1 MSNSQNH
8 LTVVDLIERTS
19 HYFKQKEIENPRLN
33 AERLLA
39 HLLEIDRI
47 QLYLQFDRLLSQSEV
62 SKFRDF
68 VRRRANREPLQ
79 YITGDTEFMGLP
91 FKVTPAALI
100 PRPETE
106 ILVERTLLLQ
116 ADLGMSAP
124 NLLDIGTG
132 SGCIAIS
139 LAHHWRESRVI
150 ATDVSAESLNLAR
163 ENAQLNGVSESIEFL
178 NHNILTDTV
187 DLFHEVDIVVSN
199 PPYISQG
206 EFPHLDREV
215 KDFEPQVALTDN
227 GSGLG
232 FYRKIF
238 TLFEAG
244 LARKFMLV
252 ELSGTQTNE
261 ILDLARKVSQKVHVF
276 DDLTGIPRV
285 LQITRGDL

>member
-8 LTVVDLIERTS
+8 LTVVELIEKTS

-39 HLLEIDRI
+39 HLLGIDRI
-47 QLYLQFDRLLSQSEV
+47 QLYLQFDRHLSQTEI

-79 YITGDTEFMGLP
+79 YITGGTEFMGLP
-91 FKVTPAALI
+91 FKVTPGALI

-116 ADLGMSAP
+116 ADYGVTAP
-124 NLLDIGTG
+124 KVLDIGTG

-139 LAHHWRESRVI
+139 LAHHWQESQII
-150 ATDVSAESLNLAR
+150 ATDVSEESLNLAR
-163 ENAQLNGVSESIEFL
+163 ENAQLNGVSDSIAFL

-187 DLFHEVDIVVSN
+187 DPFKEVDIVVSN
-199 PPYISQG
+199 PPYISQE
-206 EFPHLDREV
+206 EFPDLDREV
-215 KDFEPQVALTDN
+215 KDFEPRVALTDDGN
-227 GSGLG
+227 GLG

-238 TLFEAG
+238 SLFEAG
-244 LARKFMLV
+244 LACKFMLV
-252 ELSGTQTNE
+252 ELSGTQTKE
-261 ILDLARKVSQKVHVF
+261 ILNQAQKISQNVHIF
-276 DDLTGIPRV
+276 DDLAGIPRV
-285 LQITRGDL
+285 LQITRGEV